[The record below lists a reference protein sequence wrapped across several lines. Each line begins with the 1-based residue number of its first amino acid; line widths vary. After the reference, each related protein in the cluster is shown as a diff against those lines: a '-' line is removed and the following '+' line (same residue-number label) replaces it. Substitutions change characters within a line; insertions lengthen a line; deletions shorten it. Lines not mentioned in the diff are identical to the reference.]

1 MCIRDRPAEAAVA
14 VKFVHKGIPAKK
26 AQKKRANAGGARGG
40 ERQGVQYLAVLHL
53 TSKGEGVSC
62 PSNDILRSTRHG
74 CVFLEVCRP
83 IDNTSVLVLKMLVV
97 CIEAH
102 V

>member
-1 MCIRDRPAEAAVA
+1 MGRE
-14 VKFVHKGIPAKK
+14 K
-26 AQKKRANAGGARGG
+26 
-40 ERQGVQYLAVLHL
+40 ESY
-53 TSKGEGVSC
+53 
-62 PSNDILRSTRHG
+62 PSNDIQDTTD
-74 CVFLEVCRP
+74 CMFLQQVRRT

>member
-1 MCIRDRPAEAAVA
+1 MVMNILTE
-14 VKFVHKGIPAKK
+14 G
-26 AQKKRANAGGARGG
+26 KRFSPSWCRSND
-40 ERQGVQYLAVLHL
+40 VPLIVDLAVLHL

-62 PSNDILRSTRHG
+62 PSNDIPGIRHD
-74 CVFLEVCRP
+74 CIFLEEVCRT

>member
-1 MCIRDRPAEAAVA
+1 MVSDRAYNIWPFFTLQVREKECLALQRHTRD
-14 VKFVHKGIPAKK
+14 
-26 AQKKRANAGGARGG
+26 
-40 ERQGVQYLAVLHL
+40 
-53 TSKGEGVSC
+53 
-62 PSNDILRSTRHG
+62 D
-74 CVFLEVCRP
+74 CVFLEEVCRT